1 MIAQR
6 MSIRAGPRWR
16 DRLIPLP
23 RGDTGEP
30 SEGRKGN
37 QETLRKATGMGPPG
51 WSVSVLGCGMGRG
64 GPPMRPPILRK
75 APGIGPPVRFGRAR
89 ESIAKAFI
97 EGVSWRKVTF
107 DRGRGIG
114 PPETVSRTVSSTT
127 GTGPPASVKATFI
140 EGAPWKKVT
149 VDRGR
154 LQREECVES
163 L

>member
-1 MIAQR
+1 MIAQG
-6 MSIRAGPRWR
+6 MTIRAGPRWR

-75 APGIGPPVRFGRAR
+75 APGIGPPV
-89 ESIAKAFI
+89 KVTFI
-97 EGVSWRKVTF
+97 EGVS
-107 DRGRGIG
+107 
-114 PPETVSRTVSSTT
+114 
-127 GTGPPASVKATFI
+127 
-140 EGAPWKKVT
+140 WKKVT

-154 LQREECVES
+154 LQREERVES